1 MDDDVRAF
9 GMELGHKALARDWAG
24 VHAMLAPWLRKSWSV
39 EKVQGFF
46 EDEYRAT
53 LEASG
58 AEGPHYPEYPEPEV
72 GGNGFTK
79 ATQLREPIS
88 FAGGKVRDVPV
99 EVTDDNVRYWMKLQL
114 QCSDE
119 QMASLGFDFFCEVW
133 MAVVET
139 AEGLR
144 VGYWSQGAY

>member
-9 GMELGHKALARDWAG
+9 GTELGRKALARDWAG
-24 VHAMLAPWLRKSWSV
+24 VHAMLAPWLR
-39 EKVQGFF
+39 
-46 EDEYRAT
+46 
-53 LEASG
+53 
-58 AEGPHYPEYPEPEV
+58 
-72 GGNGFTK
+72 GFTK

-99 EVTDDNVRYWMKLQL
+99 EVTDHDVRYWMKLQL

-119 QMASLGFDFFCEVW
+119 QMDRLGFDSFCEVW

-139 AEGLR
+139 AEGLG
-144 VGYWSQGAY
+144 VGYWSQGGY